1 MFGVTQMGYSPQLT
15 SPDRG
20 PVFVLQVTCLISV
33 SAVTPSLTLLLL
45 QVVACP
51 CALGLATPTAVLVGT
66 SLGARRGLL
75 LRGGD
80 ALETTAKVDT
90 VVFDKVGS
98 CTRRQVDL
106 VHHVRPQQLHLV
118 RRILW
123 REPRTH
129 QSRELW
135 CPVSE
140 IPHDAA
146 FFDVK
151 RSWPRMERPA
161 CTEEPRSVLHSLYR
175 FDLSSRHFS
184 RPCYR
189 TRAFLSLL
197 LQTGTLTEGKTSVA
211 SIATRGDT
219 SRGELLRLAASVEST
234 TRHPVATA
242 IVNRALSEG
251 FSPSTSAV
259 ENARTEP
266 GKGASGIVSGEKVA
280 VGAFEWVAE
289 EVGIDEASVS
299 GGERDLRNRVEK
311 GIEDAAGSRTVV
323 FVGVEGRGVV
333 GAIGVVDAVRKDA
346 AATVRR

>member
-1 MFGVTQMGYSPQLT
+1 
-15 SPDRG
+15 
-20 PVFVLQVTCLISV
+20 
-33 SAVTPSLTLLLL
+33 
-45 QVVACP
+45 
-51 CALGLATPTAVLVGT
+51 
-66 SLGARRGLL
+66 
-75 LRGGD
+75 
-80 ALETTAKVDT
+80 LEHEQTN
-90 VVFDKVGS
+90 
-98 CTRRQVDL
+98 
-106 VHHVRPQQLHLV
+106 
-118 RRILW
+118 
-123 REPRTH
+123 
-129 QSRELW
+129 
-135 CPVSE
+135 
-140 IPHDAA
+140 A
-146 FFDVK
+146 FF
-151 RSWPRMERPA
+151 
-161 CTEEPRSVLHSLYR
+161 SV
-175 FDLSSRHFS
+175 
-184 RPCYR
+184 
-189 TRAFLSLL
+189 L

-219 SRGELLRLAASVEST
+219 SRGGLLRLAASVEST

-289 EVGIDEASVS
+289 EVGINEASVS
-299 GGERDLRNRVEK
+299 GQGVERNLRDRVEK